1 MELFS
6 VACITCNA
14 RIKVRSVSAIGQILA
29 CPRCGGMVQIEPPA
43 GWKPPPEGV
52 APKSPTVAAKRA
64 PQPQPHPQRS
74 TTGEPPIYTAEP
86 VADDLAPPT
95 LVTPQEQRTRRIIY
109 LVGGL
114 AAAAV
119 AGFGLWAGSG
129 DDEPPEEAADQPV
142 AKVVATSTPSAST
155 TKPVPAATHTAP
167 AAAAVKPI
175 PSPSAPQAVA
185 SPTAS
190 ASPTRPSILA
200 LANDTP
206 TPSGTAVAM
215 ASSTAMPG
223 PPVAQP
229 PAAQPPKLPPAAAST
244 TPTGTAPPAVAPPPE
259 IAAVVDTS
267 SRLDRPAGGL
277 RFAGVSRKAA
287 LEVVAQ
293 LAGLSLD
300 VDWDALAP
308 AEVGLAD
315 KLDLTSADADTLR
328 TVLEQLLAPKKLR
341 WSAAGPA
348 LVVRAPADAD
358 IPTNATYA
366 VADLTTG
373 DAAQTSALGAMV
385 QLLVAPQ
392 SWSSQGGVGTLTA
405 GADTLVVSQTP
416 AAQREIAVLLDR
428 LRVARGKSPLVAGTT
443 LQTRFAAT
451 QSLLDSPVTMNFR
464 PAAQLR
470 AVVGKVEAATGA
482 AITLDVSALAAEG
495 ASPETLVGIAADK
508 HPLADVLTALCDP
521 RGWAWRIIDP
531 RTIEITTRDALRRRA
546 YVELYDVR
554 LLLTDG
560 ARPEPLIARLKQ
572 QTAEAGWLES
582 GGLGAIVFDAA
593 ASVLIVRQHQA
604 GHQRLAQ
611 LIAEALAAQTPAPT
625 ATTPRPTG
633 TLPAAASPAGTAP
646 RATGTKP

>member
-14 RIKVRSVSAIGQILA
+14 RIKVRSTSAVGQILA

-43 GWKPPPEGV
+43 GWKPPPEGT
-52 APKSPTVAAKRA
+52 APKSPAAAAKRA
-64 PQPQPHPQRS
+64 PQASSDVP
-74 TTGEPPIYTAEP
+74 GEPPVYTAEP
-86 VADDLAPPT
+86 VADDLAAPT
-95 LVTPQEQRTRRIIY
+95 LVSPHEQRTRRIIY

-129 DDEPPEEAADQPV
+129 DNGPPEEAADQPI
-142 AKVVATSTPSAST
+142 AKIVATATPSASA
-155 TKPVPAATHTAP
+155 TKPKPAATHTAP
-167 AAAAVKPI
+167 TATAVKPPAI
-175 PSPSAPQAVA
+175 ATATAGATAPKAVA

-200 LANDTP
+200 LADAAP

-215 ASSTAMPG
+215 ASFPAVPA

-229 PAAQPPKLPPAAAST
+229 PKPVA
-244 TPTGTAPPAVAPPPE
+244 TAPAVAPPPE

-308 AEVGLAD
+308 ADVGLAD
-315 KLDLTSADADTLR
+315 KLDLSAADGDTLR
-328 TVLEQLLAPKKLR
+328 TILEQLLAPKKLR
-341 WSAAGPA
+341 WSAAGSA
-348 LVVRAPADAD
+348 LVVRASADAD
-358 IPTNATYA
+358 APTNLTYA
-366 VADLTTG
+366 VADLTAG
-373 DAAQTSALGAMV
+373 DAAQTAALGAMV
-385 QLLVAPQ
+385 QLLVVPQ
-392 SWSSQGGVGTLTA
+392 SWSSQGGAVTLTA
-405 GADTLVVSQTP
+405 GSDTLVVSQTP
-416 AAQREIAVLLDR
+416 AAQREIAELLDR
-428 LRVARGKSPLVAGTT
+428 LRVARGKSPLMAGTS
-443 LQTRFAAT
+443 LQTRFAAAR
-451 QSLLDSPVTMNFR
+451 SLLEAPVTMNFR
-464 PAAQLR
+464 PAAPLR
-470 AVVGKVEAATGA
+470 TVLGKLEAETGA
-482 AITLDVSALAAEG
+482 LITVDVSALAAEG

-508 HPLADVLTALCDP
+508 HPLAVVLTALCDP

-554 LLLTDG
+554 LLLADG
-560 ARPEPLIARLKQ
+560 SRPEPLIARLKQ

-582 GGLGAIVFDAA
+582 GGHGAIVFDAA
-593 ASVLIVRQHQA
+593 ASALIVRQHQA

-611 LIAEALAAQTPAPT
+611 LLAEALAAQTPAPAASTPRPT
-625 ATTPRPTG
+625 ATPPAAASPSGTAPRPTG
-633 TLPAAASPAGTAP
+633 T
-646 RATGTKP
+646 KP

>member
-1 MELFS
+1 VELFS

-14 RIKVRSVSAIGQILA
+14 RIKVRSTSAIGQILA

-43 GWKPPPEGV
+43 GWKPPPEV
-52 APKSPTVAAKRA
+52 ATPKSPAPAAKPA
-64 PQPQPHPQRS
+64 PQPPS
-74 TTGEPPIYTAEP
+74 TATGGSPVYTAEP
-86 VADDLAPPT
+86 VADDLSAPA
-95 LVTPQEQRTRRIIY
+95 LVSPHEQRTRRIIY

-129 DDEPPEEAADQPV
+129 DDRPPEEAADQPI
-142 AKVVATSTPSAST
+142 AKIVATATPSASA
-155 TKPVPAATHTAP
+155 TKPKPAATHTAP
-167 AAAAVKPI
+167 TATVVKP
-175 PSPSAPQAVA
+175 ATTATTFAGATVPQAVA
-185 SPTAS
+185 SPSAS

-200 LANDTP
+200 LANDAP

-223 PPVAQP
+223 PP
-229 PAAQPPKLPPAAAST
+229 AAQPPKLPPPGPSATA
-244 TPTGTAPPAVAPPPE
+244 TGTATPAVAPPPE

-308 AEVGLAD
+308 ADVGLAD
-315 KLDLTSADADTLR
+315 KLDLAAADGDTLR

-358 IPTNATYA
+358 APTNVTYA
-366 VADLTTG
+366 VADLTAG
-373 DAAQTSALGAMV
+373 DAAQTAALGAMV
-385 QLLVAPQ
+385 QLLVVPQ
-392 SWSSQGGVGTLTA
+392 SWSPQGGAGTLTA
-405 GADTLVVSQTP
+405 GNDTLVVSQTP
-416 AAQREIAVLLDR
+416 AAQREIAELLDR
-428 LRVARGKSPLVAGTT
+428 LRVARGKSPLTAGTS
-443 LQTRFAAT
+443 LQTRFSAAR
-451 QSLLDSPVTMNFR
+451 SLLEAPVTMNFR
-464 PAAQLR
+464 PAAPLR
-470 AVVGKVEAATGA
+470 TVVAKLETATGA

-495 ASPETLVGIAADK
+495 AGPETLVGIAADK
-508 HPLADVLTALCDP
+508 HPLTEVLTALCDP

-554 LLLTDG
+554 LLLADG
-560 ARPEPLIARLKQ
+560 TRPDPLIARLKQ
-572 QTAEAGWLES
+572 QSAEAGWLET
-582 GGLGAIVFDAA
+582 GGVGAIVFDAA
-593 ASVLIVRQHQA
+593 ASALIVRQHQA

-611 LIAEALAAQTPAPT
+611 LITEALAAQTLAPA

-633 TLPAAASPAGTAP
+633 TPSAAASPTGTAP
-646 RATGTKP
+646 RPTGTKL

>member
-14 RIKVRSVSAIGQILA
+14 RIKVRSTSAVGQILA

-43 GWKPPPEGV
+43 GWKPPPEGI
-52 APKSPTVAAKRA
+52 APKSPTAAAKRA
-64 PQPQPHPQRS
+64 PQPSSDVP
-74 TTGEPPIYTAEP
+74 GEPPVYTAEP
-86 VADDLAPPT
+86 VADDLAAPT
-95 LVTPQEQRTRRIIY
+95 LVSPHEQRTRRIIY

-129 DDEPPEEAADQPV
+129 DNGPPEEAADQPI
-142 AKVVATSTPSAST
+142 AKIVATATPSASA
-155 TKPVPAATHTAP
+155 TKPKPAATHTAP
-167 AAAAVKPI
+167 TATAVKPPAI
-175 PSPSAPQAVA
+175 ATATAGATAPKAVA

-200 LANDTP
+200 LADAAP

-215 ASSTAMPG
+215 ASFPAVPA

-229 PAAQPPKLPPAAAST
+229 PKPVA
-244 TPTGTAPPAVAPPPE
+244 TAPAVAPPPE

-308 AEVGLAD
+308 ADVGLAD
-315 KLDLTSADADTLR
+315 KLDLSAADGDTLR
-328 TVLEQLLAPKKLR
+328 TILEQLLAPKKLR
-341 WSAAGPA
+341 WSAAGSA
-348 LVVRAPADAD
+348 LVVRASADAD
-358 IPTNATYA
+358 APTNLTYA
-366 VADLTTG
+366 VADLTAG
-373 DAAQTSALGAMV
+373 DAAQTAALGAMV
-385 QLLVAPQ
+385 QLLVVPQ
-392 SWSSQGGVGTLTA
+392 SWSSQGGAVTLTA
-405 GADTLVVSQTP
+405 GSDTLVVSQTP
-416 AAQREIAVLLDR
+416 AAQREIAELLDR
-428 LRVARGKSPLVAGTT
+428 LRVARGKSPLTAGTS
-443 LQTRFAAT
+443 LQTRFAAAR
-451 QSLLDSPVTMNFR
+451 SLLEAPVTMNFR
-464 PAAQLR
+464 PAAPLR
-470 AVVGKVEAATGA
+470 TVLGKLEAETGA
-482 AITLDVSALAAEG
+482 LITVDVSALAAEG

-508 HPLADVLTALCDP
+508 HPLAVVLTALCDP

-554 LLLTDG
+554 LLLADG
-560 ARPEPLIARLKQ
+560 SRPEPLIARLKQ

-582 GGLGAIVFDAA
+582 GGHGAIVFDAA
-593 ASVLIVRQHQA
+593 ASALIVRQHQA

-611 LIAEALAAQTPAPT
+611 LLAEALAAQTPAPAASTPRPT
-625 ATTPRPTG
+625 ATPPAAASPSGTAPRPTG
-633 TLPAAASPAGTAP
+633 T
-646 RATGTKP
+646 KP